1 MIYGRIFDGTIHRKG
16 IDILADIFKNDDLRS
31 MMLDPNNRPSFDNG
45 SWNFGCKDAPHQRLK
60 KAAKY
65 VLEKTFRRQ
74 VKNAMDDSDGP
85 RYPTNVIG
93 ILRKMIEAHPLDS
106 VQNSAINYLRI
117 IADHEDARQAMVGAE
132 IIGPLLWCLKATDVD
147 IDALNDVLRK
157 IARDESLRHE
167 ITRDDQI
174 LVEMLSSHYPG
185 EVLRITAAL
194 ESLSSYGEIRRKVR
208 EMDEYQHLKRDVLH
222 YLDPHHHP
230 HEHDQYTIASQAITS
245 IIGILDRYDRTTD
258 PLSYLD
264 PYEYPDE
271 IDRYMI

>member
-1 MIYGRIFDGTIHRKG
+1 VKYDDAKERILNTKVDLRLLQMIDERIFDGTIHRKG

-31 MMLDPNNRPSFDNG
+31 MMLDPKNPPSFDNG

-74 VKNAMDDSDGP
+74 VKNAMDDSDSPKYP
-85 RYPTNVIG
+85 RNVIG
-93 ILRKMIEAHPLDS
+93 ILRKMIETYPLDS

-117 IADHEDARQAMVGAE
+117 IADYEDARQAMVGAE

-157 IARDESLRHE
+157 IAPDESLRHE
-167 ITRDDQI
+167 ITKDDKI

-185 EVLRITAAL
+185 EVLRMTAAL

-208 EMDEYQHLKRDVLH
+208 EMDEYQHLKRDPLY
-222 YLDPHHHP
+222 YLDPQHHP
-230 HEHDQYTIASQAITS
+230 HERDQYTIASQAITT
-245 IIGILDRYDRTTD
+245 IIRVFDT
-258 PLSYLD
+258 
-264 PYEYPDE
+264 
-271 IDRYMI
+271 